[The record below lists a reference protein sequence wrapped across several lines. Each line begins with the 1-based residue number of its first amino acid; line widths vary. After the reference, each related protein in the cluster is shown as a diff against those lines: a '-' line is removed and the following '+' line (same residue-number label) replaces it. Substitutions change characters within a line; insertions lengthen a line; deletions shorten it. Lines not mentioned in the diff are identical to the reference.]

1 MTTKTFVYGEK
12 KALIRA
18 MIKKNP
24 DMSNNDIAEHIGCH
38 PVYVGEVRRKRRKP
52 KRAAPVAAPVVE
64 TVAETVMETVA
75 ETVMEPTVEYTA
87 PSQDVDDVLDQRGV
101 RYGNFFELALITQ
114 RLKRV
119 AYSFCEYKG
128 QRLSQDQKEALD
140 MIFSKIGRIL
150 NGDPNHVD
158 SWIDIAGYAKLVADR
173 LEGEIR

>member
-18 MIKKNP
+18 MIKKYP
-24 DMSNNDIAEHIGCH
+24 DMSNNDIAEQIGCH

-52 KRAAPVAAPVVE
+52 KRAAPVAAPVV
-64 TVAETVMETVA
+64 ETVA